1 MDASLLAE
9 RITLLGP
16 VLRARFGGPVAKIG
30 REAGLGCP
38 NRDGTLGRGGCAYCP
53 PRASGRGQGRS
64 SITQQLEQGLERLAS
79 RAARAGRDMPRL
91 LAYFQAHTSTH
102 APAGRLAPLFEEARA
117 FPGLAGLVVST
128 RPDCLDPPRW
138 DLLSHLAERLPLWL
152 ELGLQSAHEP
162 TLAAINR
169 GHGLACFDAAVAQ
182 ARARGIEV
190 VAHIILGLPGEGL
203 EQTNSTARHLAGL
216 GLWGVKMHNLMV
228 LEGAPLAANFAAG
241 GFTPWGLEQWAEAAA
256 HFLARLP
263 RQTVIHRLV
272 ADPGPERLLAPD
284 WAAHKDLALK
294 ALAGYMLEHDLR
306 QGDSCQNTP

>member
-1 MDASLLAE
+1 MDANLLSE

-30 REAGLGCP
+30 LEAGLGCP
-38 NRDGTLGRGGCAYCP
+38 NRDGTLGHGGCAYCP
-53 PRASGRGQGRS
+53 PAGSGRGQGRS
-64 SITQQLEQGLERLAS
+64 SITRQLEQGLERLAA
-79 RAARAGRDMPRL
+79 RASRAGREMPRV

-102 APAGRLAPLFEEARA
+102 APAETLALLFEEARA

-138 DLLSHLAERLPLWL
+138 DLLNRLHERLPLWL
-152 ELGLQSAHEP
+152 ELGLQSAHGP

-190 VAHIILGLPGEGL
+190 VAHVILGLPGEGIA
-203 EQTNSTARHLAGL
+203 QTNATARHLASL

-228 LEGAPLAANFAAG
+228 LEGAPLAADHAAG
-241 GFTPWGLEQWAEAAA
+241 RFTPWPLEQWAAAAA

-263 RQTVIHRLV
+263 RQTVIHRLA
-272 ADPGPERLLAPD
+272 ADPGPERLLAPA
-284 WAAHKDLALK
+284 WAARKDLALK

-306 QGDSCQNTP
+306 QGDLCQNTP